1 MRSDEAMLY
10 QGLRL
15 RLRLRLFIVDGG
27 KVGVVP
33 PKTNVRLCFEC

>member
-15 RLRLRLFIVDGG
+15 RLRLFIGDGG

-33 PKTNVRLCFEC
+33 TKTTARLCF